1 MRQEADELTELLGGE
16 PPASLPK
23 RSPAYLLDLCGKQA
37 EEDADEMLRLIEEE
51 FEQTDAE

>member
-1 MRQEADELTELLGGE
+1 MKKAADELAELLGGE
-16 PPASLPK
+16 PPTPLPK
-23 RSPAYLLDLCGKQA
+23 LPPAYLLDLCGTQS